1 MAVEVEAAGQV
12 DEFIRV
18 LKRRIWWIIIPV
30 AVIGSFGTFF
40 AVVVPKKYVV
50 NTKVMVRDGD
60 EQTGKLG
67 QSASAIEGAVAKIN
81 ITSPARIDSVLN
93 NMAIPEWRN
102 LTDSERTDYRQDL
115 IDDLNV
121 STPTMARDANQ
132 QLVEITFEHTDA
144 GRAHQFIQNLS
155 KSWTEE
161 VLQRHLAREETELR
175 ETREMLNDLNKQ
187 RAQVVE
193 DLRRIRTDHGIAPPS
208 DSDIIK
214 GNSKPASFIEQD
226 KLRAQVVELAA
237 AIEEADLKIER
248 DTAEWASMPEFEEA
262 VVVGS
267 SGSVDKRIADINDQ
281 IATIQDEVVKNGWS
295 ASHSE
300 YRRAQERI
308 QGLKDRKSDL
318 GAERQRAQFET
329 TDLVENKKRLELRL
343 AINKDTT
350 ARDQKIRQR
359 KNLLDRLVQLDN
371 QNQQLQ
377 EALSKTK
384 ILDRNEAAFSD
395 TIAGLHGTASE
406 LEIRVQ
412 KLRSPEG
419 NPFEVLLKP
428 TLPIKPTSPNPWVI
442 AIGSILFGL
451 ALGFGLA
458 ILKEYSKSCFRS
470 ARELNRVMT
479 HPVLGTVNAIR
490 TRRERARTFLL
501 RSVLGGGSLL
511 FVLSMGYVT
520 WSWANK
526 KEALTQPLI
535 DAISKFRDLL
545 M

>member
-12 DEFIRV
+12 DEFLRV
-18 LKRRIWWIIIPV
+18 LRRRIWWIIIPL

-93 NMAIPEWRN
+93 NMAIKEWRN
-102 LTDSERTDYRQDL
+102 LTDSERADYREDL
-115 IDDLNV
+115 TEDLRV

-132 QLVEITFEHTDA
+132 QLVEIEFQHTDA
-144 GRAHQFIQNLS
+144 SRAFQFIQALS

-175 ETREMLNDLNKQ
+175 ETREMLSDLNKE

-193 DLRRIRTDHGIAPPS
+193 DGRRVRTEHGIAPKS
-208 DSDIIK
+208 DSDILS
-214 GNSKPASFIEQD
+214 GNDKPASFVDQD
-226 KLRAQVVELAA
+226 RLNGEVIELAA
-237 AIEEADLKIER
+237 EIEEDDLKIER

-262 VVVGS
+262 ISEGS
-267 SGSVDKRIADINDQ
+267 SGSVDKRIAEMNEQ
-281 IATIQDEVVKNGWS
+281 IEQLHDEKVKNGWS
-295 ASHSE
+295 PSHSRFRLIE
-300 YRRAQERI
+300 KRI
-308 QGLKDRKSDL
+308 QDLKDRKAEL

-329 TDLVENKKRLELRL
+329 TDLVENKARLELKL
-343 AINKDTT
+343 AINKLTT

-359 KNLLDRLVQLDN
+359 KNLLDRLVRLDS

-377 EALSKTK
+377 EALSKTR
-384 ILDRNEAAFSD
+384 IYDRNEAALSE
-395 TIAGLHGTASE
+395 TIAALRGEASK
-406 LEIRVQ
+406 LEIRVN
-412 KLRSPEG
+412 KLSSPEG

-442 AIGSILFGL
+442 SIGSILFGL

-511 FVLSMGYVT
+511 FVLSVGYVT
-520 WSWANK
+520 WAWANK
-526 KEALTQPLI
+526 PEALTQPLI
-535 DAISKFRDLL
+535 DAITKFRDLL
-545 M
+545 T